1 MESIPNKQICS
12 IRIMF
17 QVKTD
22 EQAIELKSKIN
33 AIVSDIEGVRFE
45 FTLVPVPMRPVNGT
59 QI

>member
-17 QVKTD
+17 QVETD
-22 EQAIELKSKIN
+22 EQAVALKSKIN

-45 FTLVPVPMRPVNGT
+45 FTLVPAPQNPKG
-59 QI
+59 I